1 MAEAIQ
7 RYHNQREIVTLA
19 KHISRQSVKQEL
31 LCTNCRRTK
40 ASARFGRK
48 PKLTL
53 QSNAGSQ
60 GEKGGR
66 GSLDRHWSVLQRLAL
81 HNIQTLRRR
90 RP

>member
-40 ASARFGRK
+40 ASARSESKVWQEAQAHLAIKCRK
-48 PKLTL
+48 P
-53 QSNAGSQ
+53 GRERRQ
-60 GEKGGR
+60 GK
-66 GSLDRHWSVLQRLAL
+66 
-81 HNIQTLRRR
+81 
-90 RP
+90 P